1 MRTAVHTE
9 SHTHAAT
16 HTPTAL
22 HVDTGELHRNTHP
35 HTSCTHAEPHT
46 HTRTHARSHTAV
58 LLASQPGKTI
68 ACSEGTQS
76 PATCARPS
84 TRTRPHPAGHVL
96 TPAWAQPH
104 LGPPPAAPPAV
115 THAEPKVGVCVRM
128 DMGSR
133 DTGQPGETSS
143 PAGQTPACAQARSSH
158 RHTGAPRR
166 QTQGRAQPSWPLPP
180 ALLSGRAGEPLGLL
194 EWTGSRRLRPRSR
207 ERGPPRPFSP
217 LLDGAGPCSFLSLGW
232 RGTCL
237 LPACLHG
244 APQGRT
250 NKRAA
255 QIQVKQENH
264 LFYSKS
270 WKLQ

>member
-46 HTRTHARSHTAV
+46 HTRTHRRSHTAV

-68 ACSEGTQS
+68 ACSEGTEPS
-76 PATCARPS
+76 NVRTAVHTNTATPGPSRPDARMG
-84 TRTRPHPAGHVL
+84 T
-96 TPAWAQPH
+96 
-104 LGPPPAAPPAV
+104 APPAV
-115 THAEPKVGVCVRM
+115 THAEPKVGVCVHM

>member
-9 SHTHAAT
+9 SHTYAAT

-46 HTRTHARSHTAV
+46 HTRTHTRSHTAV

-96 TPAWAQPH
+96 TPAWARPH
-104 LGPPPAAPPAV
+104 PAV
-115 THAEPKVGVCVRM
+115 THAEPKVGVCVHM

-143 PAGQTPACAQARSSH
+143 PAGQTPGVRAGSLQPQTHRRPLEADAGACSALVAPAPCPALRP
-158 RHTGAPRR
+158 RGGASG
-166 QTQGRAQPSWPLPP
+166 TAGMDGQPSTEATEQGARASQTFLPP
-180 ALLSGRAGEPLGLL
+180 ARRRRALFLPFLGL
-194 EWTGSRRLRPRSR
+194 G
-207 ERGPPRPFSP
+207 GH
-217 LLDGAGPCSFLSLGW
+217 
-232 RGTCL
+232 
-237 LPACLHG
+237 LPAPGLSARG
-244 APQGRT
+244 SPR
-250 NKRAA
+250 
-255 QIQVKQENH
+255 
-264 LFYSKS
+264 
-270 WKLQ
+270 